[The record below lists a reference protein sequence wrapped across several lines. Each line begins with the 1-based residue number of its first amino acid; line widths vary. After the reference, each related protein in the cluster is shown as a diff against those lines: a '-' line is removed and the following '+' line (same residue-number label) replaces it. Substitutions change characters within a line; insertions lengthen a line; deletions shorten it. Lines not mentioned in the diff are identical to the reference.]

1 MLQEQYLHSGQ
12 WPGDLHRQANGAEQT
27 GQREQWKREV
37 WTNEPSSSYPI
48 RTLLTLSLTVQPH
61 SPSNGDGDDDG
72 DGNEG
77 VFSNF

>member
-12 WPGDLHRQANGAEQT
+12 RPGDLHRQANGAEQT
-27 GQREQWKREV
+27 GQREQWKWEV

-48 RTLLTLSLTVQPH
+48 RTLLTLSLTVHHH
-61 SPSNGDGDDDG
+61 SPSNGDGDDGG

-77 VFSNF
+77 VFSYF